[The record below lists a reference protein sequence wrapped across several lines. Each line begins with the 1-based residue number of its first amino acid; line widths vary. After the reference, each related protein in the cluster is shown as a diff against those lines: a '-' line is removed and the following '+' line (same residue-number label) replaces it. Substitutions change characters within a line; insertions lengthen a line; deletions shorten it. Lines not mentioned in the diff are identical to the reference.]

1 MSIVSIISYNNGEH
15 LNSIIEYA
23 NKDDY
28 SEMNDNK
35 YAWICPNPVCN
46 HFNKFENNIIMERS
60 YCNGC
65 NSFIS
70 MNKTIQELFK
80 TLSSLS
86 MHDDEY
92 LHLINIL
99 NENNK
104 EIKNIYLRR
113 YSKYT
118 TNIYKEINGKIVII
132 NKIVNDKIEEFHQ
145 YIKIMEE
152 ESQKCGDE
160 YFEKIRMY
168 KLS

>member
-1 MSIVSIISYNNGEH
+1 MSIVSIIRYNNGEH

-28 SEMNDNK
+28 NEMNDNK

-46 HFNKFENNIIMERS
+46 HFNKFDNNIIVERS

-70 MNKTIQELFK
+70 MNKTIQELSK
-80 TLSSLS
+80 TLSSLC

-92 LHLINIL
+92 ERIVNIL
-99 NENNK
+99 NPNRK
-104 EIKNIYLRR
+104 EIIYIRK
-113 YSKYT
+113 YSKYM

-145 YIKIMEE
+145 YVKIMEE

-160 YFEKIRMY
+160 SFDKIRVY
-168 KLS
+168 KSS